1 MKNRSNT
8 YNLVKFADDTA
19 LIGLM
24 NENNISEYEDQ
35 IQTFVMY
42 CKDNYLELNV
52 AKTKELIVDF
62 QKKINTT

>member
-1 MKNRSNT
+1 M
-8 YNLVKFADDTA
+8 FADDTA

-52 AKTKELIVDF
+52 AKTKKLIVDF